1 MTANFPRTMHV
12 DTDADERY
20 FSLRLYV
27 AGETDKSL
35 AARSNLRRVCEAHLP
50 DRYSIEIIDLAENP
64 HLAAEDK
71 ILATPTLVRRRPAPV
86 KRIVGD
92 LSNTEK
98 LLAGLDIR
106 TMPGRK

>member
-1 MTANFPRTMHV
+1 MTGNYPRTMYV
-12 DTDADERY
+12 DANADERY

-27 AGETDKSL
+27 AGETEKSM
-35 AARSNLRRVCEAHLP
+35 AARANLRRVCEAHLAG
-50 DRYSIEIIDLAENP
+50 RYSIEIIDLAENP

-106 TMPGRK
+106 AMNASG